1 MQGKLTALGVA
12 RLKTPGMYGDGH
24 GLWLQVTGKGGKS
37 WIFRYKI
44 AGRAREMGLGSC
56 ATWSL
61 AEARERARE
70 CRKLTSEGADPIEA
84 RREKRQEA
92 ALEVAKAVTF
102 RTCAEKYV
110 EAHKAGWR
118 NAIHAAQWPSSL
130 ENHVY
135 PAIGDLPVQAIDT
148 GLVMKVLEPIWTTK
162 PETATRVRAR
172 IEAVLDWATT
182 RSYRRGENP
191 ARWKGHLQNL
201 LPKRAKVKKVQHHPA
216 LPFAQMAAFMAGLRA
231 QDTIPA
237 RALEFTILTAA
248 RSGEALGALW
258 SEIDLD
264 AGIWTVPAE
273 RMKAGIEHRVPL
285 SAPAL
290 AILAQMRGRD
300 ETLVFPGSR
309 SKRPLNDKAMRD
321 VLVRLDRVG
330 LTVHG
335 FRSSFRDWAGDC
347 TAYPRDLAEM
357 ALAHTVGDATERA
370 YRRSDLF
377 EKRRELMDAWAA
389 WCGQDKAAR

>member
-1 MQGKLTALGVA
+1 
-12 RLKTPGMYGDGH
+12 
-24 GLWLQVTGKGGKS
+24 
-37 WIFRYKI
+37 
-44 AGRAREMGLGSC
+44 MGLGSC

-70 CRKLTSEGADPIEA
+70 CRKLTSEGVDPIEV

-102 RTCAEKYV
+102 RTCAEKYI

-135 PAIGDLPVQAIDT
+135 PAIGDMPVQAIDT
-148 GLVMKVLEPIWTTK
+148 GLVMNVLEPIWTTK

-201 LPKRAKVKKVQHHPA
+201 LPKRSKVKKVQHHPA

-273 RMKAGIEHRVPL
+273 RMKAGVEHRVPL

-290 AILAQMRGRD
+290 TILAQLRGRD
-300 ETLVFPGSR
+300 EILVFPGSR
-309 SKRPLNDKAMRD
+309 SRRPLNDKAMRD

-335 FRSSFRDWAGDC
+335 FRSSFRDWAGEC
-347 TAYPRDLAEM
+347 TSYPRDLAEM

-389 WCGQDKAAR
+389 WCEISR